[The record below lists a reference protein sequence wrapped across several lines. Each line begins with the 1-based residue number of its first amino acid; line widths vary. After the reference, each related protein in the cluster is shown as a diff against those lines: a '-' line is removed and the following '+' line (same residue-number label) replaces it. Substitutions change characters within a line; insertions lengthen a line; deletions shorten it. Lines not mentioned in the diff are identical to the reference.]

1 MTFMSTVN
9 FQGMIAKATDDDNE
23 YVTYDKAYG
32 YIDNGYVAPRL
43 DVTESNE
50 GLCQAAAIPAKY
62 DSRDYGYVTPVRN
75 QGKWGTCWAFAAIA
89 AMESTAL
96 SHGVADN
103 KNTLDMSEYNV
114 AYMAFDDRT
123 FADPLGGTDGDNTY
137 TDDMTEALSRGG
149 NQTMVFR
156 A

>member
-89 AMESTAL
+89 AMESTEI
-96 SHGVADN
+96 G
-103 KNTLDMSEYNV
+103 
-114 AYMAFDDRT
+114 
-123 FADPLGGTDGDNTY
+123 
-137 TDDMTEALSRGG
+137 
-149 NQTMVFR
+149 R
-156 A
+156 AHV